1 MRGVGVERED
11 GEGSE
16 RAVLKGGVAAGG
28 NGGVGEA
35 GGFEGGGSSD
45 PHAGN
50 QAGKARAGGS
60 PGWDIWGW
68 HLAATLC

>member
-1 MRGVGVERED
+1 MKTG
-11 GEGSE
+11 
-16 RAVLKGGVAAGG
+16 RAAKEEASQG

-35 GGFEGGGSSD
+35 GGDSD

-50 QAGKARAGGS
+50 RAGKVREGGA

-68 HLAATLC
+68 HLAATLCVETASPLTALFLGRQ